1 MKKWLS
7 IGISA
12 VVGASAALAVTS
24 ASAAPTQFNRFYIAP
39 MGNYTISDHR
49 RDAGNG
55 WGGSLALG
63 KQINR
68 YLNLEAG
75 FYLHG
80 LRQKKFANAP
90 DWEIH
95 GFDVNGLVFMDR
107 NPVFAPFI
115 RLGVGA
121 IRNQGA
127 NVASSTD
134 VSYNAGLGF
143 THQLTSGG
151 IEFRASAVWR
161 YSRYTPGIAGHKH
174 LNDYEFNAGLV
185 IPFGGT
191 QQPQPLPVPVVAA
204 PEDSDHDGVPNSKDQ
219 CPNTPAGVAVDARGC
234 ALDSDHD
241 GVPNYRDRCPHT
253 RPDTK
258 VNKYGC
264 AVLQPFELHVNYPV
278 NSAKLTGADAERLER
293 AIPRINRTLKLYPNS
308 HLEIGGYT
316 DSTGRAAYNQQLSQR
331 RSQSVVSYLEN
342 HGVDG
347 SRLVAHGYGE
357 QYPVAP
363 NDTASGRARNRR
375 TEVRVLAH

>member
-12 VVGASAALAVTS
+12 VVGAFAAMAVTT
-24 ASAAPTQFNRFYIAP
+24 ASAAPNEINRFYIAP

-55 WGGSLALG
+55 WGGSLSLG

-75 FYLHG
+75 FYLHD
-80 LRQKKFANAP
+80 LCKKNFANAP

-95 GFDVNGLVFMDR
+95 GFDVNGLVFLDR
-107 NPVFAPFI
+107 NPVFAPFV
-115 RLGVGA
+115 RMGVGA
-121 IRNQGA
+121 IRNQGSS
-127 NVASSTD
+127 VASSTN

-143 THQLTSGG
+143 THQLTSSGV
-151 IEFRASAVWR
+151 ELRTSAVWR
-161 YSRYTPGIAGHKH
+161 YSRYRPGLDGEKN
-174 LNDYEFNAGLV
+174 LNDYEFNVGLV

-191 QQPQPLPVPVVAA
+191 QKTQPKPVPVVATPA
-204 PEDSDHDGVPNSKDQ
+204 DSDQDGVPNSADQ

-258 VNKYGC
+258 VNQYGC
-264 AVLQPFELHVNYPV
+264 AVLHAYTLHVNYPFD
-278 NSAKLTGADAERLER
+278 SAKLTSGDSQRLQR
-293 AIPRINRTLKLYPNS
+293 AIPRINRTLKLYPHS

-316 DSTGRAAYNQQLSQR
+316 DSVGSAAYNRKLSQR
-331 RSQSVVSYLEN
+331 RAQSVVSYLEN

-363 NDTASGRARNRR
+363 NDTASGRSQNRR